1 MAQSH
6 PLDFALAASLSPRT
20 FCQSGS
26 YSATVLLSI
35 YMCGPVLG
43 AEDTV
48 LNKIDRVP
56 TLQELLIA
64 REARKKNP
72 VHHQIDKIL
81 TNCIHL

>member
-1 MAQSH
+1 
-6 PLDFALAASLSPRT
+6 
-20 FCQSGS
+20 
-26 YSATVLLSI
+26 
-35 YMCGPVLG
+35 MCGPVLG